1 MDAALRI
8 LHIIFGV
15 YVGGMY
21 IFATLILLPKLHSL
35 GSKVER
41 SVIRSVL
48 SVASPVNAVSLIIV
62 IGTGVAMTFR
72 LQGGDISKLLTTG
85 WGVTIFIGAIA
96 AVVATLIGFVLL
108 MPKGLRMDKIYRSI
122 GEGEPNAEQANELD
136 DMIARFRKIERV
148 NFVLMMI
155 ALISMPVSRFVRFV

>member
-1 MDAALRI
+1 MYATLRI

-21 IFATLILLPKLHSL
+21 IFVTLLLLPRLHGL
-35 GSKVER
+35 GSTIER

-62 IGTGVAMTFR
+62 IGTGVAMTFQ

-85 WGVTIFIGAIA
+85 WGVTIFIGSLA
-96 AVVATLIGFVLL
+96 AVVATLIGFILL

-122 GEGEPNAEQANELD
+122 GEGEPNAEQVSELD
-136 DMIARFRKIERV
+136 DIITMFRKIERV
-148 NFVLMMI
+148 NFVLIMI
-155 ALISMPVSRFVRFV
+155 ALISMPVARFV